1 MAGLLETIA
10 RRLLSG
16 NEPKKTV
23 RTVRKTVP
31 RTVYTSATS
40 TGNVTGTETAE
51 HKASEPI
58 ASATTEA
65 SVANAWVMNSTIT
78 ESDVSVLDNAEPVVT
93 EIDRT
98 IKRERTNRELGREDY
113 LLNQID
119 EFREK
124 AQQLQELLL
133 SKESKVAELQNIVDE
148 REGKAKELESILSE
162 RQKKA
167 DGITEEMTK
176 QIDSL
181 IGKVTAKMDEIGVS
195 IHESM
200 NASLNASV
208 SVIGRDITESRQL
221 SEKQIEEL
229 QELKDLLATLTPQLE
244 TVKAELSDK
253 VHTENVKCYRNIS
266 DLFKSMEDKMDKM
279 EEIQKSVGT
288 VRKCAITIIVFT
300 VLNMLG
306 LVALALYEL
315 GVFQMLLG

>member
-23 RTVRKTVP
+23 RTVRRTVP
-31 RTVYTSATS
+31 RTAYSTTTNATDNTHVTEAAS
-40 TGNVTGTETAE
+40 TADET
-51 HKASEPI
+51 I
-58 ASATTEA
+58 ASASVED

-78 ESDVSVLDNAEPVVT
+78 ESDASELKKTESVVT

-148 REGKAKELESILSE
+148 REGKAKELESILTE

-181 IGKVTAKMDEIGVS
+181 IGKVTEKMDAIGIS
-195 IHESM
+195 INESM

-208 SVIGRDITESRQL
+208 SAVGREITESRQL

-229 QELKDLLATLTPQLE
+229 QELKDLLATITPQLE

-279 EEIQKSVGT
+279 EEIQKSVGS
-288 VRKCAITIIVFT
+288 VHKCAIAIIVFT
-300 VLNMLG
+300 ILNMLG
-306 LVALALYEL
+306 LGALALYEL

>member
-23 RTVRKTVP
+23 RTVRRTVP
-31 RTVYTSATS
+31 RAAYSNASDTQKQTHSTETTS
-40 TGNVTGTETAE
+40 TAGESIPSPVED
-51 HKASEPI
+51 
-58 ASATTEA
+58 
-65 SVANAWVMNSTIT
+65 SVVNTWVMNSTIT
-78 ESDVSVLDNAEPVVT
+78 ESDIPESDKTDGGMT

-148 REGKAKELESILSE
+148 REGKAKELESILTE

-195 IHESM
+195 INESM
-200 NASLNASV
+200 NASMNASV
-208 SVIGRDITESRQL
+208 SAVGKEITESRQL
-221 SEKQIEEL
+221 SEKQLAEL

-279 EEIQKSVGT
+279 EEIQKSVGS
-288 VRKCAITIIVFT
+288 VRKCAVAIIVFT
-300 VLNMLG
+300 ILNMLG